1 MILSV
6 ADAKTYMKIADDET
20 AWDAFIEDLILEAQN
35 ETETYCGQKF
45 EQSVRTYIFDGNGA
59 SEWIIGT
66 LPVAGS
72 PAATLHYRDTPFGSW
87 TAIDASD
94 VTTLKSNGVTSLY
107 YNGTLIEGRQNYKC
121 TATVGYVSGEVSAEV
136 SAVLKEMTQ
145 VKFQESPHGA
155 ALLAKSSTARTIDGA
170 SATESYVDMRPKWQR
185 RMRAYR
191 RVPV

>member
-20 AWDAFIEDLILEAQN
+20 AWDSFIEDLILQAQD

-45 EQSVRTYIFDGNGA
+45 EQSVRTYIFDGNGTN
-59 SEWIIGT
+59 EWIIGT
-66 LPVAGS
+66 LPVASS
-72 PAATLHYRDTPFGSW
+72 PAATLHYRDTPFDSW

-94 VTTLKSNGVTSLY
+94 VTTLKNNGVTSLY

-121 TATVGYVSGEVSAEV
+121 TATVGYASVPAEV
-136 SAVLKEMTQ
+136 SGVLQEMTQ

-170 SATESYVDMRPKWQR
+170 SATESYMDMRPKWQR
-185 RMRAYR
+185 RLRAYR